1 MPCHIDTPVRPVRA
15 PRHDGWTPER
25 ARLFFETLA
34 AGHSVVR
41 ACARAG
47 LSRRSA
53 YKARRRDPGF
63 AHQWQ
68 AAQQSARRAAT
79 AAFLASLPENL
90 RRAVLEASTECDLE
104 GAEFFPL
111 DCVTPVNRM

>member
-25 ARLFFETLA
+25 TRLFFETLA

-68 AAQQSARRAAT
+68 AAQQSARRH
-79 AAFLASLPENL
+79 AAFSRQ
-90 RRAVLEASTECDLE
+90 RRRTGSAVIPRCIPKKSMDMAQSIADR
-104 GAEFFPL
+104 P
-111 DCVTPVNRM
+111 R